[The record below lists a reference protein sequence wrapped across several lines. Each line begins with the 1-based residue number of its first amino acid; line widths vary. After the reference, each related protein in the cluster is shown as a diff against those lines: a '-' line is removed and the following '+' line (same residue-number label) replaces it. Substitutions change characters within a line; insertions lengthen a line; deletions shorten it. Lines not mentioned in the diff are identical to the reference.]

1 MPMLMAVL
9 ALLAL
14 AALLGLY
21 MIVRVFKG
29 ALPPWPAA
37 ALHGL
42 FAATGLLL
50 LLYVACTSD
59 APAVGALPIA
69 AVLLVIAALG
79 GFGVVSFHLRKRV
92 PPRALAAIH
101 ALVAVAGF
109 LCVAAAAFGLG

>member
-1 MPMLMAVL
+1 MPMLMAIL
-9 ALLAL
+9 ALFAL
-14 AALLGLY
+14 AAVLGLY

-50 LLYVACTSD
+50 LLYVVFISRAFSGRPLTI
-59 APAVGALPIA
+59 GAA
-69 AVLLVIAALG
+69 LLVIAALG
-79 GFGVVSFHLRKRV
+79 GFAVVSFHLRKRV